1 MELQIGGAV
10 SVPVRT
16 LELRPVISDG
26 YRPVPVGNPHVR
38 RELAAERLVPGAV
51 LLPCG
56 CWDGNQHGTVS
67 VLLNRPDA
75 AGGDGEELD
84 EKVGLLAALET
95 PDSVRHFLPLESNL
109 VVPPDGAIVIKV

>member
-1 MELQIGGAV
+1 M
-10 SVPVRT
+10 P
-16 LELRPVISDG
+16 
-26 YRPVPVGNPHVR
+26 
-38 RELAAERLVPGAV
+38 
-51 LLPCG
+51 
-56 CWDGNQHGTVS
+56 

-95 PDSVRHFLPLESNL
+95 PDSVRYLLPLESDL

>member
-10 SVPVRT
+10 SVPVRA

-56 CWDGNQHGTVS
+56 CRDGNQYGTVP

-95 PDSVRHFLPLESNL
+95 PDSVRYLLPLESDL